1 MLKIKNLSKDY
12 GKIHALKNLSLEI
25 PTGMFGLLGPNGAGK
40 TTLMRILATIIP
52 YTSGEITMEEVNW
65 EQPQLV
71 RNMIGYLPQKFSM
84 YSNIRV
90 NEVLKH
96 IAILKGIYR
105 NNEELVQTALEK
117 VNLLDYQDKKI
128 GSLSGGMI
136 RRVGIAQAILGDPP
150 LIIVDEPT
158 AGLDPE
164 ERIRFRRLLHQLSKK
179 ATVIIS
185 THIVEDI
192 EATCEHVAILHR
204 GQLLAEGEINT
215 ISEIAKG
222 KTWSITVSLE
232 DYFQLSEKWN
242 IISSQCIGNEYILNI
257 ISDTRPDGALPAK
270 SSLEDG
276 YLFLMKGVSDEEL

>member
-1 MLKIKNLSKDY
+1 
-12 GKIHALKNLSLEI
+12 
-25 PTGMFGLLGPNGAGK
+25 
-40 TTLMRILATIIP
+40 
-52 YTSGEITMEEVNW
+52 
-65 EQPQLV
+65 
-71 RNMIGYLPQKFSM
+71 M

-105 NNEELVQTALEK
+105 DNEQLVRAALEK

-128 GSLSGGMI
+128 GDLSGGMI
-136 RRVGIAQAILGDPP
+136 RRVGIAQAILGDPS

-179 ATVIIS
+179 AIVIIS

-204 GQLLAEGEINT
+204 GQILAEGDINT

-222 KTWSITVSLE
+222 KTWSIAVSFE
-232 DYFQLSEKWN
+232 DYSQLSEKWN
-242 IISSQCIGNEYILNI
+242 IISSHCIGNEYILNI

-276 YLFLMKGVSDEEL
+276 YLFLMNGVSNEAL